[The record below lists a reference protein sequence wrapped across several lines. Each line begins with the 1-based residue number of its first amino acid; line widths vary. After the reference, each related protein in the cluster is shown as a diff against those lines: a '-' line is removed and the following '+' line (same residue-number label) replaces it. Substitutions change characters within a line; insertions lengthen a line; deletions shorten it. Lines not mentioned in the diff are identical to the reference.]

1 MSFAWL
7 QTVCRTHR
15 LRQQRAGAFFP
26 GENPLDAQMPGAAS
40 LRGGY
45 GACMTGITTDRSRE
59 FDGAN
64 GAAFFD
70 VDRTLVAGASALT
83 MVRPFQRRGLVTRR
97 QTIRAGLA
105 QLAYTARGT
114 DDAGIERSYDAAKEL
129 MKGWDVELMRRVISE
144 ELESRLHPTV
154 FREALERVEMHH
166 RQGQAV
172 YAVSATMIDLVQPI
186 ADLLGLEGALG
197 TELEIVDGL
206 FTGEVTKVC
215 HGDGKASRDA
225 EFAAEHGIDL
235 AKSSAYSDSISDEHF
250 LRAVGRPY
258 AVNPDAKLRKLA
270 EAEGWGML
278 AFRTRIKAP
287 VHRRRSTHVGM
298 AAVVVAAFAGNR
310 ARNRRRKTGA

>member
-1 MSFAWL
+1 MNEIGPD
-7 QTVCRTHR
+7 
-15 LRQQRAGAFFP
+15 RAY
-26 GENPLDAQMPGAAS
+26 DS
-40 LRGGY
+40 
-45 GACMTGITTDRSRE
+45 
-59 FDGAN
+59 AN

-83 MVRPFQRRGLVTRR
+83 MVKPFQRRGLVTRR

-114 DDAGIERSYDAAKEL
+114 DDNGIEKSYAAAKVL
-129 MKGWDVELMRRVISE
+129 MKGWDVALMDRVIAD

-172 YAVSATMIDLVQPI
+172 YAVSATMIGLIAPI
-186 ADLLGLEGALG
+186 AELLGLDGALG
-197 TELEIVDGL
+197 AEMEIVDGK
-206 FTGEVTKVC
+206 FTGEVISAC
-215 HGDGKASRDA
+215 HGEAKAERVI
-225 EFAAEHGIDL
+225 EFARENGIDL
-235 AKSSAYSDSISDEHF
+235 ARSSAYSDSISDAPF

-258 AVNPDAKLRKLA
+258 AVNPDQKLRKLA

-287 VHRRRSTHVGM
+287 VHRRRSTHVGIV
-298 AAVVVAAFAGNR
+298 AVVAAALAGSR
-310 ARNRRRKTGA
+310 LRSRRRKKDA